1 MPLITYEESC
11 RIRGL
16 SPEACKAT
24 GEAEAAR
31 VRDAADLCDTA
42 FQHDLNTRNACV
54 RDCIAYS
61 AAHQDI
67 QASYEAQQL
76 HIYAA
81 VLGLVLMIGAYLLG
95 RRHRR

>member
-1 MPLITYEESC
+1 ME
-11 RIRGL
+11 L
-16 SPEACKAT
+16 S
-24 GEAEAAR
+24 
-31 VRDAADLCDTA
+31 
-42 FQHDLNTRNACV
+42 H
-54 RDCIAYS
+54 CIAYS